1 MRSVGMKKRFAIAGL
16 GMGAVAFLGACSS
29 PSAPAPTTTPPS
41 GVTTT
46 SNVVYACAGSGII
59 GPGGASP
66 VGPIANQTTSVAV
79 TLPASA
85 TVGTPF
91 NVGVDVGNMTLSPAP
106 SFLDLNGAG
115 ITATVAIAGAN
126 ANGTVAANNFV
137 GNGASINL
145 NPVGTTATAASAGA
159 KTVTVGTITI
169 VSGSTGFVCT
179 PVGAGASA
187 SVTAS

>member
-1 MRSVGMKKRFAIAGL
+1 MRSVGTKKRFAIAGL
-16 GMGAVAFLGACSS
+16 GLSAVAFLGACA
-29 PSAPAPTTTPPS
+29 PDAPAPTTTPPA

-46 SNVVYACAGSGII
+46 TNVTYACAGSGII

-66 VGPIANQTTSVAV
+66 VGTIANQTTSVAI
-79 TLPASA
+79 TMPASA

-91 NVGVDVGNMTLSPAP
+91 NVSVNVGNLNLAAAP

-126 ANGTVAANNFV
+126 APGSVAANNFV

-159 KTVTVGTITI
+159 KTVTVGAINI
-169 VSGSTGFVCT
+169 LSGSTGFVCT